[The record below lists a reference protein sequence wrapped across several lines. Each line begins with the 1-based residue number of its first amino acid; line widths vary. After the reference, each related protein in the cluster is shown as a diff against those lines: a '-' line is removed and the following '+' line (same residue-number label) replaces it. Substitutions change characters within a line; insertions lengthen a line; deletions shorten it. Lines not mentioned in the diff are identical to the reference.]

1 MCVLFSA
8 LFDLFKNGYF
18 ALLYYVVCLLAL
30 LFFRNLLHFVIF
42 LSVHICICLI
52 CRSYLHF
59 YSVYLFVCIYLIQS
73 TKVCRTKTDK
83 TKAHM
88 HKQPA
93 ENLHG
98 YKSSQEKHI
107 TKKHTALNT
116 ICSCLNG
123 NLALDT
129 VLYKLNC
136 HFKMFD
142 FVCFVI
148 TVTD

>member
-1 MCVLFSA
+1 VCVLFSA

-107 TKKHTALNT
+107 TKKTY
-116 ICSCLNG
+116 CLKYNMQLSERELG
-123 NLALDT
+123 T
-129 VLYKLNC
+129 G
-136 HFKMFD
+136 HR
-142 FVCFVI
+142 VI
-148 TVTD
+148 QTELPF